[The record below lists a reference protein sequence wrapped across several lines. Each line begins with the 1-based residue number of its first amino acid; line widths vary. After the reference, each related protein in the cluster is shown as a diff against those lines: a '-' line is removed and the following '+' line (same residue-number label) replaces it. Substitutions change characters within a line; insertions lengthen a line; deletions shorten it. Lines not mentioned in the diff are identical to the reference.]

1 MKNSIKY
8 LAFLPAFAL
17 FTACEAPETD
27 HVPATGRRTVA
38 VLSENVGTRT
48 SIEYEYSDYSH
59 LVWEE
64 GDKVAY
70 LTDFPG
76 ETAAVAEVSGG
87 SFDAT
92 LPTDAGPDNKLYA
105 VYPAGELAGATLDG
119 LKMPIP
125 AEQRQDTLAASRG
138 IQVPMFA
145 VAPVPAEGQNSVK
158 VRYELPAAVVRF
170 AVTSTEHAEEKVLSV
185 TMEAERQLAGA
196 VAFSGTSGETIFEGS
211 SSRVTTTVATPSM
224 IKDGGYVYMTVMRG
238 TYTNVSVSVTTDK
251 NTYVFD
257 DGIFSLDTPG
267 ATLFKVG
274 LPLEGSVPVPPTPYF
289 REVSEGEVFTK
300 DDRYLI
306 AYKKSDTEYYI
317 ATTMSNNQLSMQSVE
332 ATAEGIEASDD
343 ICRYT
348 FRITPVEG
356 TSYYSLYSEAVAS
369 DSGTWK
375 DQYYIG
381 GPATSYR
388 DPANF
393 YPGETEPGADDTRFL
408 WNISVAADGV
418 ATIAGVMQPDYS
430 ICFYGYGNCF
440 APCTEYVDSI
450 SDIALLKLQ

>member
-8 LAFLPAFAL
+8 LALLPAFAL

-211 SSRVTTTVATPSM
+211 SSRVTTTVAKPSM
-224 IKDGGYVYMTVMRG
+224 IKDGGYVYMAVMRG

-257 DGIFSLDTPG
+257 DGTFSLDTPG

-306 AYKKSDTEYYI
+306 AYKKSDTEYQI
-317 ATTMSNNQLSMQSVE
+317 ATTMSNDQLSMQTVE
-332 ATAEGIEASDD
+332 ATAEGIEAIGSIDQYAFT
-343 ICRYT
+343 IA
-348 FRITPVEG
+348 PVAG
-356 TSYYSLYSEAVAS
+356 TEYYSLYSETVGQYAPK
-369 DSGTWK
+369 WK
-375 DQYYIG
+375 GMYYIG
-381 GPATSYR
+381 GPSGNYR

-393 YPGETEPGADDTRFL
+393 FPGDTEPGADDTRFL

-418 ATIAGVMQPDYS
+418 ATIAGVMQPDFS
-430 ICFYGYGNCF
+430 IKFYWYGNCF
-440 APCTEYVDSI
+440 APCTADADSAK
-450 SDIALLKLQ
+450 DIVLLKRQ